1 MPGHFESA
9 AVCITLAA
17 LFLVLG
23 NIVNILNKIVMLLAS
38 ASLCVACQK
47 AVKAPE
53 DAVYS
58 IQGSKQSLLF
68 PLEVKQKGEDVFIT
82 LAPNAPLPEISSYD
96 AAENKIPFNFSLV
109 ENTIVVPEKFE
120 HLRLSHGKDDVID
133 IFRKNKD

>member
-1 MPGHFESA
+1 MDYTGRSFSA
-9 AVCITLAA
+9 T
-17 LFLVLG
+17 G
-23 NIVNILNKIVMLLAS
+23 NIVNVLKKTVMLLVS

-47 AVKAPE
+47 AVKAPQ

-58 IQGSKQSLLF
+58 IKGSKQSLLF

-82 LAPNAPLPEISSYD
+82 LAPNAPLPEISSFD
-96 AAENKIPFNFSLV
+96 SAENKIPFNFSLV

-133 IFRKNKD
+133 IYRKNND